1 LYPDFIYFR
10 HVEIEETSMPHYTL
24 LLKNGH
30 VIDPINQVDEISDIG
45 IAHNQISAV
54 APHLNP
60 RHAEKVIDLSNHTVI
75 PGIIDPHV
83 HIRNIGHRNMAKVG
97 VVTAVDVTASM
108 TELVSG
114 VKQMGTGMNIAAVT
128 DIHHYIHETRPS
140 RTQIKTMLNTY
151 LASGAL
157 GVKIIQEPLPHET
170 ILETIEIA
178 NTHQAYVK
186 LDCGVTEEGSNI
198 NGLSWIVKEIGRDLC
213 LDIAHINSYCRGQ
226 LKDPIEEALI
236 ALQLLSGK
244 QNIQSESYLGIIN
257 GTNGQIVNDLPLNGC
272 TRDCLRLGGYPET
285 AAGMRQALLDG
296 YARVPEVI
304 GGETVLLT
312 GDDAVQAWLATD
324 RRTVSFPVNV
334 PSAAILLAT
343 RKNIKNQFIIN
354 AISTD
359 GGATPRNVTV
369 NSGLALVRYGA
380 LTIQDFVR
388 KTSYNPSRMFG
399 MLSKGTLG
407 VSMDADITVLDLV
420 KGQATM
426 GIAQGQIIMINNV
439 LTGHGGHLLTTP
451 KGESTIK
458 NTGLPY
464 SLLDLSTSGLYSR
477 T

>member
-1 LYPDFIYFR
+1 M
-10 HVEIEETSMPHYTL
+10 SHYSL

-30 VIDPINQVDEISDIG
+30 VIDPINQVNEISDIG
-45 IAHNQISAV
+45 IIDNQISAV
-54 APHLNP
+54 APNLNP
-60 RHAEKVIDLSNHTVI
+60 RHAEKVIDLSHHIVI

-83 HIRNIGHRNMAKVG
+83 HIQNIGHRNMAKVG

-108 TELVSG
+108 TEIVSG
-114 VKQMGTGMNIAAVT
+114 IKQMGTGMNIAAVT
-128 DIHHYIHETRPS
+128 DIHHYIHETHPS
-140 RTQIKTMLNTY
+140 RAKIKTMLNTY

-170 ILETIEIA
+170 ILDTIEIA
-178 NTHQAYVK
+178 NTQQAYVK

-198 NGLSWIVKEIGRDLC
+198 NGLSWIIKELGNNLC

-226 LKDPIEEALI
+226 VKDPIEEALS
-236 ALQLLSGK
+236 ALQLLTLK

-257 GTNGQIVNDLPLNGC
+257 GTNGQVINDILLNGC
-272 TRDCLRLGGYPET
+272 TRDCLHLGGYPET

-312 GDDAVQAWLATD
+312 GSDALEAWLATD
-324 RRTVSFPVNV
+324 QRTVSFPVNV

-359 GGATPRNVTV
+359 GGATPRNVIV
-369 NSGLALVRYGA
+369 SSGLALVRYGA
-380 LTIQDFVR
+380 LTIQDFVI

-407 VSMDADITVLDLV
+407 VNMDADITVLDPV

-426 GIAQGQIIMINNV
+426 GIAQGQIIMINKV
-439 LTGHGGHLLTTP
+439 ITGHRGHLLTTTQ
-451 KGESTIK
+451 GEPTIK
-458 NTGLPY
+458 KTGLPY
-464 SLLDLSTSGLYSR
+464 SLLDLSKSGLYINN
-477 T
+477 